1 LSLCPIAKYDSMW
14 LLYDP
19 KLVKLASISGD
30 RRLQGNNR
38 KFRGSKKQH
47 SVPNAHVRS
56 EIKDLEQVR
65 KERQKKANKIS
76 NLKGK
81 PSKGK
86 KFNRNGKRGKAK

>member
-1 LSLCPIAKYDSMW
+1 MLKYDSIW

-19 KLVKLASISGD
+19 ELLKLASISGG
-30 RRLQGNNR
+30 RRFQGNNR
-38 KFRGSKKQH
+38 KFRGNKQQH

-65 KERQKKANKIS
+65 KERQKKANTIS

-81 PSKGK
+81 SSKGK
-86 KFNRNGKRGKAK
+86 KFHGNGKRGKGRKAK